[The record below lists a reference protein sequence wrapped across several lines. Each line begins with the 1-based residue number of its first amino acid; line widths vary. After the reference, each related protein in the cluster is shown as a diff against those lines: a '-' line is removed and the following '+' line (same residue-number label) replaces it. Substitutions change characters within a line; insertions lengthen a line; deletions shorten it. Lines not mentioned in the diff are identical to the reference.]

1 MLKFDVLSISL
12 VLQAELS
19 PKGLWVL
26 VTNT

>member
-19 PKGLWVL
+19 PKDLCVL